1 MSFRLIIC
9 SREPIRTRIIHSIY
23 AALEKLFMDFMHI
36 NQNSLQLYLY
46 TLFWLWLLCYW
57 LVFYSWGGCVELSI
71 GSFDANL
78 LTTSPPLTC
87 KCFSQSSSL
96 SSGETTKSLE
106 FRKWP
111 ETGETA
117 KSLEYGNNNS
127 CYRQKLHDHMF
138 MSIGCLIQTYS
149 LLTIM
154 NWSNT
159 TYE

>member
-1 MSFRLIIC
+1 MSITLIIC

-23 AALEKLFMDFMHI
+23 AALEKLFMDFMQI

-57 LVFYSWGGCVELSI
+57 LVFYSWGGWVELSI

-78 LTTSPPLTC
+78 LTTSQPLTC

-117 KSLEYGNNNS
+117 NPLNTETITLVTDRNS
-127 CYRQKLHDHMF
+127 T
-138 MSIGCLIQTYS
+138 IICLFDPN
-149 LLTIM
+149 LF
-154 NWSNT
+154 NT
-159 TYE
+159 HYHELVK